1 MKTHANARLSLKGRE
16 QPCSGATG
24 LQAARQRVGR
34 DARPGAKLTRCQSR
48 ARGAPAGSARRER
61 RTRGAGAGGRDE
73 KEQAA
78 GGERAEGSLAH
89 CHRWVTWTVAVLTVH
104 EHRRDQRDRDCH
116 ARGAGASQHLHGRAA
131 EMQAKCQARAC
142 LSVVAGGRKA
152 PAV

>member
-89 CHRWVTWTVAVLTVH
+89 CHRWVTWTVAVLTV
-104 EHRRDQRDRDCH
+104 
-116 ARGAGASQHLHGRAA
+116 RGPLAGISVTVTVTR
-131 EMQAKCQARAC
+131 EARARRSTFTDARLRC
-142 LSVVAGGRKA
+142 RRSVRRA
-152 PAV
+152 PA